1 MRPFSKRGPIGP
13 NAQRPSTHRKPN
25 SPQRRRM
32 FLEQLEQRSL
42 LAVLVWDGSAGTQWS
57 NAANWT
63 GDVAP
68 AAGDDLVFPTSAISF
83 ASTNDLPAGTRFNTI
98 LLQGNGYN
106 ITGSAIELS
115 GGLTANN
122 ATGSNTFGLDTTL
135 GNAQSFIS
143 ANPGTTLN
151 VTGDINTGNIVGS
164 YFGFTAPAIVFDGAG
179 ELNATGV
186 ISGAGGLSKLGSGTL
201 VLGGNNTFEGFV
213 EARQGF
219 VRVTHNN
226 GLGSATAA
234 HTEVQAGAAVELSGV
249 TTAESFAIREG
260 GVGFGNGTDIS
271 SAGALR
277 AVGGTVSTVTGNVE
291 MIADNNLIGVAAGST
306 LNISGQVMQ
315 RISAT
320 TGRRLLKVGPG
331 TLQFTGSQPNV
342 YVGDT
347 YVLQGVLELG
357 KTGAGSD
364 KAVLGNL
371 IIGDNIGGDN
381 AAMVR
386 LLASNQLAQLNFFDV
401 VNNTITLGSSGV
413 LNLNGHSEVTGN
425 LVLTTGTTYSADI
438 MTGAGTLTLGGNI
451 TVSNFQGSSGV
462 TPAATI
468 SGNLDLGS
476 FFSGGPAGNGAG
488 AVRTISV
495 ADTQLGN
502 IATDL
507 HISATI
513 SDASSPGVGIIYAGG
528 GTLRLSGANT
538 FTGPFVHTAG
548 ILELGSSSGVGFGPL
563 GTGLFS
569 VTGAFVKSVGGART
583 VNNPFSIDGTF
594 ATLGSD
600 DITFNGPITLTGARA
615 LQIMDPAQTVT
626 FGGAVGEGIFGS
638 QGLDKR
644 GHGTLAL
651 TAANTFSG
659 SITIQEDGGTLALRG
674 AGSAV
679 NASGLTV
686 GINSTLRLDNNAGGN
701 VTDRLNDAA
710 GINLLGRI
718 TFVGSSTANSSEFL
732 GGITTNGAVAHT
744 IEMVNTSAGAFSS
757 VLTSSTLTVGTDRTL
772 NFIGTGVPLSE
783 AGPNRLNFV
792 YNPGGLDDGILPMG
806 LVTGPAG
813 ALDFATYGNSAEGFA
828 IIPLPAAAYVTDI
841 TQATATSNVR
851 LTADTA
857 LTTSKSINAL
867 LLAPGVDVTGIGATL
882 TVNSSRTIFAG
893 DGSIQVSHLNNGNG
907 AISVVTGTALI
918 SSSIFSGAINKGGFG
933 KLILSGDNQFAGNLV
948 VNEGVLNLQRSS
960 AVGSPQAGTFVRQNA
975 TLELEQTTFGPVI
988 VGLEP
993 LELRSNIGYTSAPLA
1008 TYDSG
1013 LGAIRNVSG
1022 NNSWAGN
1029 ISRRA
1034 DGGAVVD
1041 LTGILGGF
1049 PVINSPAVFF
1059 NVEQDTLTLT
1069 GSIADGN
1076 SNPEVIK
1083 QGNGTLELAGVVGA
1097 SINNNVRIFDG
1108 TLFLNKEPGVSS
1120 LTGGSIFVGDD
1131 AGGTNDDVLRLA
1143 GSDQIDDGRVIQ
1155 VNSSGLF
1162 DLNGNSDV
1170 TAGINLV
1177 VGPTSAGNIAVG
1189 AGGLLTPNGNIQVFT
1204 QGTGNATGS
1213 LISGGSLALQVYGVI
1228 AGVGQRTFQV
1238 NDGAVGNDLTIT
1250 SAVVDGTG
1258 LQQVGIIKTGFGT
1271 LELGGTTPNTMSGP
1285 SEVREGTLALNKTA
1299 GVNALSG
1306 QILVGDATV
1315 TSGFRRSDVLLF
1327 RQANQLPDFAPAI
1340 AINHP
1345 TLGNTTY
1352 PGVYVA
1358 STGLIDLNGFD
1369 ETIGN
1374 ADGQTA
1380 LTVTVGEVSTN
1391 GGLLTVIGN
1400 ITSNPAQGSQLWT
1413 PISAPT
1419 ISGRLNLG
1427 SIARVIDVGGDRGEL
1442 PFELN
1447 LSANISGSAG
1457 FLLQNSGTLLLAGD
1471 NSGLAGDVVRT
1482 NGNFA
1487 IGSDTAFGTGRVL
1500 VNAGAMTTY
1509 GGKRTIA
1516 NEIVFGANTFSFIS
1530 GNNTAGVGAIG
1541 GGGND
1546 LEFSGRAN
1554 VTAGNWFPVVA
1565 NAGQLTFSGG
1575 LGEMFGAVFFRKQGF
1590 GTMVLSSAVTLS
1602 GNLEI
1607 GQDAG
1612 NVGGIFTR
1620 LNGGTVVL
1628 RDLGTL
1634 LNSTVLVGFGGTL
1647 QVDNSGLVLANRLG
1661 DLALIEM
1668 AGGNLALV
1676 GKSGVATGEALGQ
1689 LRLRNNFSSSQVQS
1703 LVPATAGSAATW
1715 RFPNYAIES
1724 IANGSNVQFVGRG
1737 TDISATGS
1745 NRIAFNAT
1753 PVMTDAIIPTAV
1765 LASATGFDFATVTN
1779 STPATTPYDNFLT
1792 ALTSGPNF
1800 ATAIPGASNAA
1811 LNVKLTAN
1819 DSVPAGIVINA
1830 LLLANGGITVSGAGA
1845 LTLDAG
1851 LLASRGVGNVVSV
1864 AGLVMAN
1871 DSRVYSASG
1880 DLEVSSAIS
1889 GAAGSLATG
1898 GTGLVELSGTN
1909 TYAGAV
1915 RVTSGV
1921 LQASSDQAF
1930 GTTAGNVVTSYGAT
1944 VELNGVNIPAEQIN
1958 LGGFGEFNLA
1968 AVGLRTTVGTAN
1980 TWNGN
1985 VVLDH
1990 NRTAIDVATGSSLV
2004 LSGVV
2009 SSQGLNKKG
2018 LGTLQFAGNAA
2029 NTFAGGGLVIWQG
2042 TVEMNKTGVNALA
2055 TNTTVGD
2062 NSGGPNA
2069 DQLVL
2074 LQSNQIPDGNNV
2086 TVTSTGI
2093 FDYNINADTINVF
2106 SIQAGLVASGTITG
2120 TGVGTLTIA
2129 GNSSIDGITTSGAGG
2144 SFGPATLAGTLA
2156 LQIAGGAAATR
2167 ILTVNDT
2174 VSVVDANITATI
2186 TDGDGNANL
2195 QSFTKAGAGRLA
2207 LLSANNFSGQTVVN
2221 GGELVVGN
2229 ALALGL
2235 PGTLAS
2241 GAGTVVNTANN
2252 NAAANASLLLAGGLT
2267 IAGEG
2272 LRLDSINNN
2281 GNNGTGFFGGG
2292 ALRSESGANAWTG
2305 DVTIFTDNSANFAN
2319 VTTFVKLGSLN
2330 LSGAIGQQNAT
2341 TVGLG
2346 FFKLGPGVL
2355 QLSGTTPNTYA
2366 GTTSVFEG
2374 TLELNKTAGVD
2385 ALAGPLTIGNDA
2397 GSQNS
2402 DVVRLLA
2409 ADQINNAAQVQVTP
2423 SGQLDLGANNE
2434 SLGNA
2439 AQTGLNFFLGIT
2451 TAPQVTTTT
2460 GVLTLLAGVGIQT
2473 QLSGGIAAATTSSP
2487 GARISGNLNLGNVA
2501 HNINAADSG
2510 LNIRELQIDALINGG
2525 GATGT
2530 LSTSGSGLTYITGN
2544 NVGLT
2549 GTTTLNGGG
2558 GFVLG
2563 NNNALGSGTINVTAN
2578 SNLFTAGY
2586 GTAAGSSTFTL
2597 TNPITQNA
2605 DLVIR
2610 GDQNLALNGLVS
2622 GLGAANR
2629 TLTVNT
2635 NNNAAF
2641 TLGTAGLSLS
2651 NDATA
2656 RVFIVNN
2663 NTFNHTAATISGPI
2677 VNGAGAA
2684 NHSFQKGGNGWLTLS
2699 NNANSF
2705 AGTTTVAAGVMQVT
2719 ANGALGASGSITT
2732 NQTIVNNGASLVLAA
2747 GLTLPEWLVLNN
2759 NGFGNFGSLRMLDAV
2774 PGTAE
2779 TTTVSGNVNFNATA
2793 FVGVDGGGANPD
2805 RIIFNG
2811 VQNSGGGLTTKVG
2824 PGEIEF
2830 AGAADNVT
2838 FTGGPSNFDDGLD
2851 IRQGT
2856 VIFNK
2861 TGAARVL
2868 LGGAINVGD
2877 GGGGNDV
2884 DRLILAGAGTNQ
2896 IDDAL
2901 TVTVGSSGRLTMSG
2915 AATTETIANLTLTTG
2930 RQASA
2935 DVDTGTGILTIN
2947 TNTTVN
2953 TFNATDG
2960 TAPAA
2965 VLAGNVVLAAGNVI
2979 VNDTFVPSAADDLL
2993 ITANYSFNYP
3003 APSGGFYAGLRE
3015 GRLAGAFDTA
3025 SPNTGT
3031 NVQLGVRMGQ
3041 TSSIPPW
3048 GGNETWVYTGEVFD
3062 ADGIFSFAENIDDSV
3077 QIIID
3082 GLVRQTNGTWNV
3094 PTSTANTANNGAPG
3108 ANVTN
3113 NFGPGVGGWHTI
3125 EIRMGN
3131 GGGGA
3136 GAVAGTGWTANF
3148 GFGFS
3153 VTGSTG
3159 VNGSVDGYVAPVD
3172 NGTQNLFRT
3181 PAAGVVPVPA
3191 TTITKTGAG
3200 TANIRSSSFPVAGLA
3215 VNSGVLSLSGPTSLT
3230 GIGSTTVTNGAV
3242 LQLDNSGT
3250 AVANRLADAAP
3261 VTLTGGSLVYIGNAA
3276 APSTETIGDLT
3287 LNPLNNIT
3295 NTISSTTLG
3304 NTNTISVASLT
3315 RAAGATVDFVGVGSD
3330 LGTASNQLLITGGT
3344 TPFTNGVIPYATVTG
3359 PAGLDLVTDADG
3371 APAAA
3376 PFSIGRVTTYANNIN
3391 TPNGIVK
3398 LDGTEP
3404 AANRVLTAGNTVAAL
3419 LLDGGVTVSGAFS
3432 LNVGTAT
3439 AGLIVNRGG
3448 NNIVAAATTTA
3459 FAGLEELLLVRGT
3472 SALDFQGPISGTG
3485 SMRKQ
3490 GAGNLILS
3498 ANNAALTGAIQV
3510 HEGTLTARNS
3520 GAFGTAAGGVNVLS
3534 STYANMLT
3542 LATLVLDGNLTI
3554 GNEQL
3559 DLAGSTALAAGLTV
3573 DTLRVINGN
3582 SVWGTGATAIN
3593 LNVNGSGNSNFVNV
3607 IGANQ
3612 LTLNGNVGGTG
3623 NLVKTG
3629 SGSLMYTGTV
3639 QNGNVQ
3645 VVSVNEG
3652 TLRLAKTAG
3661 TGPIAIRG
3669 GLTINDVGNFDPLGA
3684 ATVIYDASAVAD
3696 QIGDVAITV
3705 NGNGTFDLNGKT
3717 DATTGTLTI
3726 QGGVYQDTAGGGTF
3740 TANGLTM
3747 TGGALNT
3754 GTGTFTLNGNLAYN
3768 AGFGASGTATI
3779 NGNLNLNAGNRTITI
3794 ADNYAV
3800 NELVVNAAI
3809 SNGRLVKAGTGGLLL
3824 NNPANSFLAGVNEVQ
3839 RITIAGATAG
3849 TSQFTIN
3856 FNGNVTSPIT
3866 VNASDAVTAAAI
3878 DAALEALP
3886 NVGVGGVNVTSTVAL
3901 TFDIEFTGHLSG
3913 QDVANQIVATSVTA
3927 PGTFTPSTPTA
3938 GVAGIN
3944 HTAGIL
3950 SIGND
3955 TALGTARVQLGNA
3968 QLLPFGGD
3976 RTIANSL
3983 SLLNNVTIAFGG
3995 RRDFSGTD
4003 DLNVTGGVTLNSSTT
4018 TAQVVNLDVIEPLA
4032 LVTFSGVISGGG
4044 NFIVPTKRGIG
4055 TMVWSGN
4062 NTFDTRDWVNASSL
4076 TSNDGIRLEGGVL
4089 RLAHSNALGNPAT
4102 PASIS
4107 VRGDAGA
4114 VLEIDGT
4121 TANGPVNIAQIVL
4134 DLAGNENGTSRGFLN
4149 RTSTAAVHT
4158 GIVRNLGGANTITS
4172 PAAAASQIRL
4182 RHSGGANGNVTTIFV
4197 GVDAGSLNLDGAI
4210 TGLQN
4215 DGVPTAAA
4223 NKNVYKTGAGT
4234 LRYSGT
4240 TNNTINGTTT
4250 VFAGTLE
4257 LNKAGTA
4264 IAMSGPLQV
4273 GDNVG
4278 ADNSDQ
4284 VVYTGTSTDMIGDVA
4299 VTVQSTG
4306 VLNLGASSDVY
4317 AGAGTL
4323 NWVIGQNASA
4333 DVITTTGNVLST
4345 AYNVTVLPGVS
4356 TALPATASGILNL
4369 GSGTKTFTVNDGP
4382 GEVELQINSQVIEN
4396 VAASGVTKA
4405 GAGRMFLN
4413 PTTASTYTGPV
4424 LVSGGVLRIA
4434 SDSALGTDVGGTTVN
4449 AGTSLELSGTFTEVA
4464 EALALNG
4471 NGIINGAVANVWNNA
4486 NQNAFGTGALRS
4498 LSGANVWQGNVNIN
4512 SNPVN
4517 IAVDAG
4523 SLTFSGASVLAWGG
4537 NGLVKTGLGTLELSG
4552 TAANTGTGNTSV
4564 QQGTLLLNKALA
4576 AVAIPGGTLL
4586 IGDSVGGDNSD
4597 LLQYATTAGTNQI
4610 ADIPVRIAPTGMLN
4624 LNGVSDTINNVLNL
4638 DVGPVFSA
4646 NIATGAGVLT
4656 SNNSFVV
4663 VNQAG
4668 GTLATAPATFT
4679 GIYDLNG
4686 ATRNVDVREGN
4697 APVEFDIQGVV
4708 QVTGTFGLN
4717 KIGQGRLRLSGN
4729 NTFTGSANVTSGVLE
4744 VGSNNAL
4751 GAATGG
4757 VSVANLAALEFMSA
4771 TPLTIAET
4779 NIYIS
4784 GDGWNS
4790 SGTGS
4795 LNSISA
4801 ADVTLAGTIG
4811 ASSGASANTVAIG
4824 NHSAG
4829 TNLTLQGNVFL
4840 AGDLVV
4846 NGEGNT
4852 TINGGVI
4859 PTLQGR
4865 LIMATGLGVN
4875 NITGGAGQGINNI
4888 AALNGA
4894 VVLTT
4899 GAAAGPLNFPQD
4911 SDVAFSNFYGGQP
4924 GGNAFTTVFVGNIV
4938 VPTAGTYY
4946 LALTNNDDTAA
4957 LWLDAGGGGGI
4968 ANNDNFESGEM
4979 LQTVGCCN
4987 GTGFVT
4993 VTLAAGTYKIAYA
5006 VEDTGGGSGLTAR
5019 IQAGGVAPGTGTAIP
5034 ILSPLTTMIAGG
5046 NVIKND
5052 AGTLTLNGQNT
5063 YANTIINQGVVVA
5076 NNATSALGTGTTTI
5090 NATGTLGGTG
5100 TVTGPVVANSGGIIN
5115 PGPVGIAPANT
5126 GVLTINNDVTFD
5138 AGSLLQIDINGTT
5151 VGTDYDQL
5159 VVGGTGNVTI
5169 VGNAVPTQVNTAMV
5183 GGTTG
5188 NGFQP
5193 VNGVDAFK
5201 VLSKTSPGPIAVGAN
5216 SFLSQVLPLAPQTS
5230 PTTVMLGKS
5239 YNTSYNTVVGLN
5251 DGNDFVLQAVATSR
5265 VWDGRIDAGAV
5276 NVSNNWT
5283 LGSNWVGDSAPFVG
5297 DDLVFDDVGVSN
5309 GKTAPVNDFA
5319 AATSFASITFANTS
5333 GTYTVTGN
5341 SVTLSYAAGGV
5352 TSNNA
5357 ADVAVSNALNLALI
5371 TATNPQTITV
5381 KDGSTLTLGGNISLV
5396 AAAPLNVTNGAGA
5409 DANGSVIF
5417 NGALDGAAALNVN
5430 MIGDATFN
5438 AAVGGVTPLSSIT
5451 VVTVDD
5457 LVFGSTIATAGNVTQ
5472 TAGTGTTTLSG
5483 GSIGGVLNVTNEA
5496 LILGGTTM
5504 TVTGAA
5510 TLNATAGSISDANA
5524 AANNITAPTLQL
5536 FSTAGVATTVDPLE
5550 TTVGNLEASGGT
5562 GGVFLS
5568 NNGGLII
5575 GGISVV
5581 NGISATGAVELRSV
5595 DAAVA
5600 GQNITLP
5607 LGATI
5612 ASTGSSITLNAGDDA
5627 QLYGSLSAA
5636 TTITVN
5642 VDSLNADGVG
5652 GVATVAGTLTAPG
5665 GAFLNGDTNNDTFTV
5680 SPQAGAAISINGNA
5694 PVVDPGDV
5702 LDLDLSATTNPVLTL
5717 GGPGSGSWT
5726 FDLPLQTVD
5735 YVSIEDVSVVGVAF
5749 YDLVLNANTSSFGNT
5764 NVDDQILLRKSGA
5777 NFIIERTGS
5786 ATAPDDDDVGQIFD
5800 GAMAN
5805 ILSFRYI
5812 GSADNDI
5819 VTVSDAGG
5827 MLDFVASV
5835 PGVTNNPN
5843 LAGAAEFLFNG
5854 NGGNDSLI
5862 FSMMGANAAQTYA
5875 IGSGTGAAGLE
5886 GEIASS
5892 SGGVSLLTYFQN
5904 VELTQRTGNGATP
5917 GALAIVGDLGANVM
5931 AITANGAF
5939 TQMSATGYTP
5949 FEFSGNNFNG
5959 VSVSGG
5965 LGTDAIELVSYGT
5978 GQLAP
5983 LATTLSGD
5991 DGVDTLRVQS
6001 TSGNTGV
6008 VTLNGGAGSDFFQL
6022 YSATNTVDGIVGQV
6036 VVDGTDGNVGGNT
6049 DTLTIINSGD
6059 LIGDSVLISPVNA
6072 GASQDYAVEGITTT
6086 VNNDVI
6092 FRNID
6097 VLNFTGSQGN
6107 DIIDGR
6113 FENTVPTHD
6122 LSVVTLNGWLGA
6134 DRFLLFTSDQA
6145 GGSGSGV
6152 TPSGIASGLA
6162 VINLNGDAPGNP
6174 NGLDGNDVF
6183 GETAPG
6189 LMGTGNGNVGLAVPD
6204 TVRGIRPSV
6213 STAININGGEPTGPA
6228 LPTGDTVGDV
6238 LNLDISG
6245 LPGSSALVLSTIS
6258 GIVATTGFQPF
6269 SYAQIE
6275 DLNLIMNNRLVNLQM
6290 GDVFVRGTSG
6300 ADLIQFMRSPT
6311 IADPNHTRARINSLV
6326 VDFTLTGKTLTFA
6339 GASDDYI
6346 TQANVLR
6353 PAEVYGEDGND
6364 YISGATGNDF
6374 LVGGLGNDA
6383 INGGGGDNVLWG
6395 DNTPTLPGDPAPQ
6408 DQAVGGNDIL
6418 SGLGGNDVFYGG
6430 GGDDQVSAGG
6440 GNDYLS
6446 GGQGSDYLDGSDGDD
6461 RIYGGAGNDVL
6472 AGSAGNDLLSGGA
6485 GNDNLLGGSGHDV
6498 LIAGTG
6504 ADNVD
6509 GGAGNDL
6516 LISGSVLNE
6525 SSSLTS
6531 LASTSTYSAATYTN
6545 PTDNDAA
6552 LLTLLAQW
6560 SASSDRSS
6568 LSGINHDGANDN
6580 IIGSTGDDDFC
6591 WENADVVDEPPGL
6604 NPSDFNAFGM
6614 GTDERF
6620 GPT

>member
-13 NAQRPSTHRKPN
+13 NAQRPSTQRNLK
-25 SPQRRRM
+25 SLQRRRM

-42 LAVLVWDGSAGTQWS
+42 LAVLMWDGEAGAQWS

-83 ASTNDLPAGTRFNTI
+83 TSTNDLPAGTRFNTI
-98 LLQGNGYN
+98 LLQGNSYS
-106 ITGSAIELS
+106 ITGNAIELS

-151 VTGDINTGNIVGS
+151 VTGGINTGNIVGA
-164 YFGFTAPAIVFDGAG
+164 YIGFTAPAIVFDGAG
-179 ELNATGV
+179 DLNVTGV
-186 ISGAGGLSKLGSGTL
+186 ISGAGGLSKLGSGT
-201 VLGGNNTFEGFV
+201 VILGGNNTFEGWA

-219 VRVTHNN
+219 IRVTHNN
-226 GLGSATAA
+226 GLGSATAG
-234 HTEVQAGAAVELSGV
+234 HTEVQQGAAVELSGV
-249 TTAESFAIREG
+249 TTAENFAIREG

-277 AVGGTVSTVTGNVE
+277 AVGGTVSTATGNVE
-291 MIADNNLIGVAAGST
+291 LIGGNNLIGASTGST
-306 LNISGQVMQ
+306 LNIAGQVMQ
-315 RISAT
+315 RISAA
-320 TGRRLLKVGPG
+320 TGNRLLKVGSG
-331 TLQFTGSQPNV
+331 TVQFTGSQPNV

-364 KAVLGNL
+364 KAVPGNL

-413 LNLNGHSEVTGN
+413 LNLNGNSDVTGN

-451 TVSNFQGSSGV
+451 SVNNFQGSSGV

-476 FFSGGPAGNGAG
+476 FFSGGASGNGLG

-513 SDASSPGVGIIYAGG
+513 SDASSPGVGIIYVGG

-538 FTGPFVHTAG
+538 FTGPFVHTTG

-583 VNNPFSIDGTF
+583 VSNPFSIDGTF

-600 DITFNGPITLTGARA
+600 DITFSGPITLTGPRA

-626 FGGAVGEGIFGS
+626 FAGPVGEGIFGS

-659 SITIQEDGGTLALRG
+659 GITVQEDGGTLVLRG

-718 TFVGSSTANSSEFL
+718 TFVGSSTSNSSEFL

-757 VLTSSTLTVGTDRTL
+757 VLTSSTLSVGTDRTL

-792 YNPGGLDDGILPMG
+792 YNPGSLDDGILPMG
-806 LVTGPAG
+806 LVTGPGG
-813 ALDFATYGNSAEGFA
+813 ALDFATYGNSAEGVA
-828 IIPLPAAAYVTDI
+828 IIPLPASAYVTDI

-851 LTADTA
+851 LTADVA

-867 LLAPGVDVTGIGATL
+867 LLAPGVDLTGVGATL

-893 DGSIQVSHLNNGNG
+893 DGSIQVSNLNNGNG

-918 SSSIFSGAINKGGFG
+918 SSSIFSGAVNKGGVG

-975 TLELEQTTFGPVI
+975 TLELEQTTFGPVV

-993 LELRSNIGYTSAPLA
+993 LELRSNIGYTSAPIA

-1034 DGGAVVD
+1034 DGGAVVN

-1059 NVEQDTLTLT
+1059 NVVQDTLTLT

-1120 LTGGSIFVGDD
+1120 LTAGSIFIGDD
-1131 AGGTNDDVLRLA
+1131 AGGANDDVLRLA
-1143 GSDQIDDGRVIQ
+1143 GSDQIDDGRPIQ

-1170 TAGINLV
+1170 TANINLV
-1177 VGPTSAGNIAVG
+1177 VGPTSAGNISVG
-1189 AGGLLTPNGNIQVFT
+1189 VGGLLTPNGNLQVFT
-1204 QGTGNATGS
+1204 QGTGNPTGS

-1228 AGVGQRTFQV
+1228 AGPGQRTYQV

-1258 LQQVGIIKTGFGT
+1258 LQPVGIIKTGFGT

-1285 SEVREGTLALNKTA
+1285 SEVREGTLALNKTG

-1315 TSGFRRSDVLLF
+1315 TSGFRRSDVLLL
-1327 RQANQLPDFAPAI
+1327 RQPNQLPDFAPAI

-1352 PGVYVA
+1352 TGVYVA

-1380 LTVTVGEVSTN
+1380 LTINVGEIRTN

-1400 ITSNPAQGSQLWT
+1400 ISTNPAQGSQLWT

-1427 SIARVIDVGGDRGEL
+1427 SVARVIDVGGDRGEL
-1442 PFELN
+1442 PFELD
-1447 LSANISGSAG
+1447 LSANLTGSQG
-1457 FLLQNSGTLLLAGD
+1457 FLLQNSGTLLLSGD

-1487 IGSDTAFGTGRVL
+1487 IESDTAFGTGRVL
-1500 VNAGAMTTY
+1500 VNAGAMTTH

-1565 NAGQLTFSGG
+1565 SAGQLTFSGG
-1575 LGEMFGAVFFRKQGF
+1575 LGEMFGAVFMRKQGF
-1590 GTMVLSSAVTLS
+1590 GTLIFSNAVTLS
-1602 GNLEI
+1602 GNIEI
-1607 GQDAG
+1607 GQDPG
-1612 NVGGIFTR
+1612 NTSGVFNR
-1620 LNGGTVVL
+1620 VNGGTVVL

-1634 LNSTVLVGFGGTL
+1634 LNSTVLVGAGGTFQL
-1647 QVDNSGLVLANRLG
+1647 DNSGVALSHRLG
-1661 DLALIEM
+1661 DASLIEM
-1668 AGGNLALV
+1668 SGGNLALV
-1676 GKSGVATGEALGQ
+1676 GKSGSAVGEVLGQ
-1689 LRLRNNFSSSQVQS
+1689 LRLRNNISTSQVQS
-1703 LVPATAGSAATW
+1703 LVPATAGSAGTW
-1715 RFPNYAIES
+1715 RFQNYAIETA
-1724 IANGSNVQFVGRG
+1724 ANGSNVQFVGRG
-1737 TDISATGS
+1737 TDITATGTNRLAFTS
-1745 NRIAFNAT
+1745 NPSMF
-1753 PVMTDAIIPTAV
+1753 DGIIPTAV
-1765 LASATGFDFATVTN
+1765 LSGAASFDFATVIN
-1779 STPATTPYDNFLT
+1779 NTPSTTPYDNFLT

-1811 LNVKLTAN
+1811 LNVKLSAN

-1830 LLLANGGITVSGAGA
+1830 LLLANGGITVSGPGA

-1864 AGLVMAN
+1864 AGLVLAG
-1871 DSRVYSASG
+1871 DSLIYSASG
-1880 DLEVSSAIS
+1880 DVEVSSAIS
-1889 GAAGSLATG
+1889 GAASSLSKG
-1898 GTGLVELSGTN
+1898 GTGLVELSGAN

-1915 RVTSGV
+1915 RVSGGV
-1921 LQASSDQAF
+1921 LQASSNLAF
-1930 GTTAGNVVTSYGAT
+1930 GTTAGNVTMSYGGV
-1944 VELNGVNIPAEQIN
+1944 VELNNVSIPAEQIS
-1958 LGGFGEFNLA
+1958 LAGFGEFNLA
-1968 AVGLRTTVGTAN
+1968 AVGLRTAAGTAN

-1990 NRTAIDVATGSSLV
+1990 NRSAIEVNSGSSLV

-2009 SSQGLNKKG
+2009 SSQGLNKVG
-2018 LGTLQFAGNAA
+2018 TGTLQFAGTAA

-2042 TVEMNKTGVNALA
+2042 TVEMNKTGANALN

-2069 DQLVL
+2069 DRLVL
-2074 LQSNQIPDGNNV
+2074 LQANQIPDANNV
-2086 TVTSTGI
+2086 FVTSTGM
-2093 FDYNINADTINVF
+2093 FDYGVNTDTINAF

-2120 TGVGTLTIA
+2120 TGAGTLTINA
-2129 GNSSIDGITTSGAGG
+2129 NSSIDAIGTSGAGG

-2156 LQIAGGAAATR
+2156 LQIAGGGVATR

-2195 QSFTKAGAGRLA
+2195 QSITKAGAGRLA
-2207 LLSANNFSGQTVVN
+2207 LLGANSFSGQTVVN
-2221 GGELVVGN
+2221 GGELVVGHD
-2229 ALALGL
+2229 LALGL
-2235 PGTLAS
+2235 PGTLVS
-2241 GAGTVVNTANN
+2241 GSGTIVNTANN
-2252 NAAANASLLLAGGLT
+2252 NAAANATLILAGGLT

-2281 GNNGTGFFGGG
+2281 GNNGTGFFGEG
-2292 ALRSESGANAWTG
+2292 ALRSESGANTWTG
-2305 DVTIFTDNSANFAN
+2305 DVTINTDNSANFAN
-2319 VTTFVKLGSLN
+2319 VTTFVKSGSLN
-2330 LSGAIGQQNAT
+2330 ISGAIGQQNAT
-2341 TVGLG
+2341 TTGLG
-2346 FFKLGPGVL
+2346 LFKTGPGVL

-2385 ALAGPLTIGNDA
+2385 AIAGPLTIGNDA

-2439 AQTGLNFFLGIT
+2439 AQTGLNLFLGIT
-2451 TAPQVTTTT
+2451 TSPQVTTTT
-2460 GVLTLLAGVGIQT
+2460 GVLTLLTGVGIQT

-2487 GARISGNLNLGNVA
+2487 GARIIGNLNLGNVA
-2501 HNINAADSG
+2501 HNINAGDAG

-2530 LSTSGSGLTYITGN
+2530 LSTSGSGLAYITGN

-2558 GFVLG
+2558 GFVIG
-2563 NNNALGSGTINVTAN
+2563 NNNAFGSGTINVTAN
-2578 SNLFTAGY
+2578 SNLFTSGY
-2586 GTAAGSSTFTL
+2586 GAAAGSSTFTL

-2610 GDQNLALNGLVS
+2610 GDQNLTLNGLLS
-2622 GLGAANR
+2622 GQGAGNR
-2629 TLTVNT
+2629 TLTLNT
-2635 NNNAAF
+2635 NSNAAF
-2641 TLGTAGLSLS
+2641 NLGTAGVSLS
-2651 NDATA
+2651 NDGTA
-2656 RVFIVNN
+2656 RVFAVNN

-2684 NHSFQKGGNGWLTLS
+2684 NHAFQKGGNGWLTLN
-2699 NNANSF
+2699 NNANSY
-2705 AGTTTVAAGVMQVT
+2705 AGTTTVAGGLLQVT
-2719 ANGALGASGSITT
+2719 ANGALGANGSITT

-2779 TTTVSGNVNFNATA
+2779 TATVSGNVNFNTTA

-2838 FTGGPSNFDDGLD
+2838 FTGGPSAFDDGLD

-2861 TGAARVL
+2861 TGTARAL

-2877 GGGGNDV
+2877 GGGGNDA

-2947 TNTTVN
+2947 TSTTVN
-2953 TFNATDG
+2953 TFNVTDA
-2960 TAPAA
+2960 TAPAT
-2965 VLAGNVVLAAGNVI
+2965 VLAGNVVLVAGSVV
-2979 VNDTFVPSAADDLL
+2979 VNDTFVPATADDLL
-2993 ITANYSFNYP
+2993 ITANYSYSYP

-3015 GRLAGAFDTA
+3015 GRLAGAFNTA

-3041 TSSIPPW
+3041 TSNLAIW
-3048 GGNETWVYTGEVFD
+3048 GSNETWVYSGEVFD

-3082 GLVRQTNGTWNV
+3082 GLVRQSNGTWNV
-3094 PTSTANTANNGAPG
+3094 PTSTANTANNAAPG

-3131 GGGGA
+3131 GAGGA
-3136 GAVAGTGWTANF
+3136 GAVAAGTAWTANF

-3153 VTGSTG
+3153 ATGSTG
-3159 VNGSVDGYVAPVD
+3159 VNGSDDGYIAPVD

-3181 PAAGVVPVPA
+3181 PVAGAFPVAATV
-3191 TTITKTGAG
+3191 ITKTGAG
-3200 TANIRSSSFPVAGLA
+3200 TANIRSSSFPVAALA

-3250 AVANRLADAAP
+3250 VVANRLADAAP

-3276 APSTETIGDLT
+3276 APSTETIGDVT
-3287 LNPLNNIT
+3287 FNPLNNLT

-3304 NTNTISVASLT
+3304 NTNALTLNSLT
-3315 RAAGATVDFVGVGSD
+3315 RAAGATVDFVGVGTD

-3344 TPFTNGVIPYATVTG
+3344 TPYTNSVIPYATVTG

-3371 APAAA
+3371 NAGTAPY
-3376 PFSIGRVTTYANNIN
+3376 SIGRVTTYANNIN
-3391 TPNGIVK
+3391 TLNGIVK

-3419 LLDGGVTVSGAFS
+3419 LLDGGVTISGAFT

-3448 NNIVAAATTTA
+3448 NNVVAAATTTA
-3459 FAGLEELLLVRGT
+3459 YAGLEELMLVRGT
-3472 SALDFQGPISGTG
+3472 SALDFQGPITGTG
-3485 SMRKQ
+3485 TMRKQ

-3520 GAFGTAAGGVNVLS
+3520 GAFGASGTATNGVTVFSNA
-3534 STYANMLT
+3534 YANILT
-3542 LATLVLDGNLTI
+3542 LTTLVLDGNLTI

-3573 DTLRVINGN
+3573 DTVRVING
-3582 SVWGTGATAIN
+3582 STVWGTGATPIN
-3593 LNVNGSGNSNFVNV
+3593 LNNNGGNNANYLNV
-3607 IGANQ
+3607 VGANQ
-3612 LTLNGNVGGTG
+3612 LTFNGTVGGTG

-3629 SGSLMYTGTV
+3629 SGTLMYTGTA
-3639 QNGNVQ
+3639 QNGNAQ

-3669 GLTINDVGNFDPLGA
+3669 ALTINDVGNFDPLGA
-3684 ATVIYDASAVAD
+3684 ATVIYDASAIAD

-3717 DATTGTLTI
+3717 DSTTGTLSI

-3740 TANGLTM
+3740 SANALTM
-3747 TGGALNT
+3747 TGGTLNT
-3754 GTGTFTLNGNLAYN
+3754 GTGTFNLNGTLTYN
-3768 AGFGASGTATI
+3768 AGFGANGTATI
-3779 NGNLNLNAGNRTITI
+3779 NGNLNLNGGNRIFTV

-3800 NELVVNAAI
+3800 NELIVNATI
-3809 SNGRLVKAGTGGLLL
+3809 SNGRLQKDGNGGLLL
-3824 NNPANSFLAGVNEVQ
+3824 SNPGNTFLTGTTEVNRLVLAGT
-3839 RITIAGATAG
+3839 ITAFNITFNGLTQAVASPFGTAEIQAAMDALIGTGNSIVSNPLAGQFDITFAGAYAAFNVANLGVSGVTGGG
-3849 TSQFTIN
+3849 TVTPSVPTGGIASVVL
-3856 FNGNVTSPIT
+3856 NGGILTVTS
-3866 VNASDAVTAAAI
+3866 
-3878 DAALEALP
+3878 
-3886 NVGVGGVNVTSTVAL
+3886 
-3901 TFDIEFTGHLSG
+3901 
-3913 QDVANQIVATSVTA
+3913 
-3927 PGTFTPSTPTA
+3927 
-3938 GVAGIN
+3938 
-3944 HTAGIL
+3944 
-3950 SIGND
+3950 D
-3955 TALGTARVQLGNA
+3955 TALGAANVNVTASARLLA
-3968 QLLPFGGD
+3968 QGGD
-3976 RTIANSL
+3976 RVL
-3983 SLLNNVTIAFGG
+3983 SNIVQVNPNLTFTLGG
-3995 RRDFSGTD
+3995 RRDFGGTH
-4003 DLNVTGGVTLNSSTT
+4003 DLRLAGPLTINASNLGNSYSVEDPQTL
-4018 TAQVVNLDVIEPLA
+4018 AEI
-4032 LVTFSGVISGGG
+4032 SGVISGGSL
-4044 NFIVPTKRGIG
+4044 NSINTQIVLNKTGIG
-4055 TMVWSGN
+4055 KLILSGANTYNGRTDVNVGTLNIRNSSALGASGN
-4062 NTFDTRDWVNASSL
+4062 
-4076 TSNDGIRLEGGVL
+4076 VL
-4089 RLAHSNALGNPAT
+4089 
-4102 PASIS
+4102 
-4107 VRGDAGA
+4107 VRGDLADVALELQDVGGGPINVSRPLFLFLNNGA
-4114 VLEIDGT
+4114 TRIG
-4121 TANGPVNIAQIVL
+4121 A
-4134 DLAGNENGTSRGFLN
+4134 LN
-4149 RTSTAAVHT
+4149 RTGSASTFSGMLRNVAGTNVWSNTVDIRAANAATGASGIVYIGIDSGSLEFVGQVVGTGNAAAVDNNRS
-4158 GIVRNLGGANTITS
+4158 I
-4172 PAAAASQIRL
+4172 
-4182 RHSGGANGNVTTIFV
+4182 
-4197 GVDAGSLNLDGAI
+4197 
-4210 TGLQN
+4210 
-4215 DGVPTAAA
+4215 
-4223 NKNVYKTGAGT
+4223 YKTGAGA
-4234 LRYSGT
+4234 LRYSGAT
-4240 TNNTINGTTT
+4240 SNTITGTTT
-4250 VFAGTLE
+4250 VFNGTLE
-4257 LNKAGTA
+4257 LNKSGTA
-4264 IAMSGPLQV
+4264 LAISGALQI

-4284 VVYTGTSTDMIGDVA
+4284 VVYTGTSTDMIGDVT

-4306 VLNLGASSDVY
+4306 VLNLGAISDVY
-4317 AGAGTL
+4317 GTGTL

-4333 DVITTTGNVLST
+4333 DVITTTGKVLST
-4345 AYNVTVLPGVS
+4345 AYNVTVLPGVTS
-4356 TALPATASGILNL
+4356 ALPATASGILNL
-4369 GSGTKTFTVNDGP
+4369 GTVAKTFTVNDGP
-4382 GEVELQINSQVIEN
+4382 AEVEFQITSQIVQN
-4396 VAASGVTKA
+4396 ALSGVTKA
-4405 GAGRMFLN
+4405 GAGRMLLN
-4413 PTTASTYTGPV
+4413 PTVASNYTGPV
-4424 LVSGGVLRIA
+4424 VVSGGALRVTG
-4434 SDSALGTDVGGTTVN
+4434 DSTLGDDATGTTVN
-4449 AGTSLELSGTFTEVA
+4449 AGTALELFGSYTEIG
-4464 EALALNG
+4464 EPLTLNG
-4471 NGIINGAVANVWNNA
+4471 NGITNGAVTHVWNNA
-4486 NQNAFGTGALRS
+4486 NQNSLGTGALRS

-4523 SLTFSGASVLAWGG
+4523 SLTFSGTGVLAWGV
-4537 NGLVKTGLGTLELSG
+4537 NGLVKTGLGTLELGG
-4552 TAANTGTGNTSV
+4552 TVANTGTGNTSV
-4564 QQGTLLLNKALA
+4564 QQGTLLLNKAGA
-4576 AVAIPGGTLL
+4576 VVAIPGGTLL

-4597 LLQYATTAGTNQI
+4597 LVQYATTAGTNQI
-4610 ADIPVRIAPTGMLN
+4610 GDIPVRIAPTGVLN
-4624 LNGVSDTINNVLNL
+4624 LNGVSDTINNVINL

-4646 NIATGAGVLT
+4646 DVATGAGVLT
-4656 SNNSFVV
+4656 NNNAFVV
-4663 VNQAG
+4663 VNQSGA
-4668 GTLATAPATFT
+4668 TLATAPATFT

-4686 ATRNVDVREGN
+4686 ATRNVDVREGS

-4708 QVTGTFGLN
+4708 QVTGAFGIN
-4717 KIGQGRLRLSGN
+4717 KIGQGRLRLSGS
-4729 NTFTGSANVTSGVLE
+4729 NTYSGTTTISNGVLE
-4744 VGSNNAL
+4744 VGNNNAL
-4751 GAATGG
+4751 GTAAGG
-4757 VSVANLAALEFMSA
+4757 TTVANLAALEFKSA
-4771 TPLTIAET
+4771 TPLVIPET
-4779 NIYIS
+4779 NYTIV
-4784 GDGWNS
+4784 GDGWNN
-4790 SGTGS
+4790 SGTGAI
-4795 LNSISA
+4795 NSISPA
-4801 ADVTLAGTIG
+4801 NVTLAGAIAIPST
-4811 ASSGASANTVAIG
+4811 SYRFTTTIG

-4829 TNLTLQGNVFL
+4829 TQLTLQGNTTL
-4840 AGDLVV
+4840 IGNLVV
-4846 NGEGNT
+4846 NGDGDT
-4852 TINGGVI
+4852 VINGTIVSQ
-4859 PTLQGR
+4859 PTISAPYFGSIQGR
-4865 LIMATGLGVN
+4865 LFMATGLGVN
-4875 NITGGAGQGINNI
+4875 AVTGGAGQGINNLVPGT
-4888 AALNGA
+4888 AP
-4894 VVLTT
+4894 TT
-4899 GAAAGPLNFPQD
+4899 TPAIVEPLYGLMHFPQD
-4911 SDVAFSNFYGGQP
+4911 SDTAFTTFFSGQQP
-4924 GGNAFTTVFVGNIV
+4924 GGSAFTTVFTGSINIPV
-4938 VPTAGTYY
+4938 AGTYY
-4946 LALTNNDDTAA
+4946 FALTNNDDTAA
-4957 LWLDAGGGGGI
+4957 LWLDAGLGGGTAG
-4968 ANNDNFESGEM
+4968 NNNFEAGEM
-4979 LQTVGCCN
+4979 LQTVACCN

-4993 VTLAAGTYKIAYA
+4993 VVLPAGTFNFAYA
-5006 VEDTGGGSGLTAR
+5006 VEDTGGGSGLTGRFQPASM
-5019 IQAGGVAPGTGTAIP
+5019 GVPASGTAMP
-5034 ILSPLTTMIAGG
+5034 IITTANMGD
-5046 NVIKND
+5046 VTKND
-5052 AGTLTLNGQNT
+5052 AGTLTLNGQNN
-5063 YANTIINQGVVVA
+5063 YINTIINMGVVLA
-5076 NNATSALGTGTTTI
+5076 NNATSSLGSGTTTI

-5100 TVTGPVVANSGGIIN
+5100 RVTGPVVANSGGIIN

-5126 GVLTINNDVTFD
+5126 GVLTINNDVTFN

-5151 VGTDYDQL
+5151 VGTNYDQL

-5169 VGNAVPTQVNTAMV
+5169 IGNAVPTQVNTAMV

-5201 VLSKTSPGPIAVGAN
+5201 VLNKTSPGPITVGAN
-5216 SFLSQVLPLAPQTS
+5216 SFLSQILPLAPQTS

-5283 LGSNWVGDSAPFVG
+5283 LGTNWVGDSAPFVG
-5297 DDLVFDDVGVSN
+5297 DDLVFDDVGISN
-5309 GKTAPVNDFA
+5309 GKNAPVNDFA
-5319 AATSFASITFANTS
+5319 AATSFAAITFANTS

-5341 SVTLSYAAGGV
+5341 SVTLSSAAGGV

-5357 ADVAVSNALNLALI
+5357 ADVAVSNVLNLALI
-5371 TATNPQTITV
+5371 AATNPQTITV

-5409 DANGSVIF
+5409 DANGSAIF
-5417 NGALDGAAALNVN
+5417 NGTIDGAAVLNVN
-5430 MIGDATFN
+5430 LIGANSDATFN
-5438 AAVGGVTPLSSIT
+5438 AAIGGVTPLSSIA
-5451 VVTVDD
+5451 VAAVDD
-5457 LVFGSTIATAGNVTQ
+5457 LIFGSTIATSGNVTQ
-5472 TAGTGTTTLSG
+5472 TSGTGTTTLSG
-5483 GSIGGVLNVTNEA
+5483 GSIGGVLNVSNEA
-5496 LILGGTTM
+5496 VILGGTTV

-5510 TLNATAGSISDANA
+5510 ILTATAGSISDANA
-5524 AANNITAPTLQL
+5524 AANNIAAPTLQL
-5536 FSTAGVATTVDPLE
+5536 FSTAGVATAVDPLE
-5550 TTVGNLEASGGT
+5550 TTVGNVEATGGT

-5575 GGISVV
+5575 GGISLV
-5581 NGISATGAVELRSV
+5581 NGISATGAVEVRSV
-5595 DAAVA
+5595 DSAVA
-5600 GQNITLP
+5600 GQDITLP
-5607 LGATI
+5607 LGASI
-5612 ASTGSSITLNAGDDA
+5612 VSSGSSITLNAGDDA
-5627 QLYGSLSAA
+5627 LLNGNLSAA

-5652 GVATVAGTLTAPG
+5652 GVATVAGVLSAPG

-5680 SPQAGAAISINGNA
+5680 SPQAGAAINVNGNS
-5694 PVVDPGDV
+5694 PIVSPGDV
-5702 LDLDLSATTNPVLTL
+5702 LNLDLSATTNPVLTL
-5717 GGPGSGSWT
+5717 AGPGAGSWT
-5726 FDLPLQTVD
+5726 FDLPLQTVA
-5735 YVSIEDVSVVGVAF
+5735 YVSIEDVDVGAAF
-5749 YDLVLNANTSSFGNT
+5749 YDLVLDANTSSFGNT

-5786 ATAPDDDDVGQIFD
+5786 ATAPDDDDVGQIFQD
-5800 GAMAN
+5800 TMAN
-5805 ILSFRYI
+5805 ILSFSYI

-5827 MLDFVASV
+5827 MPDFVASV

-5854 NGGNDSLI
+5854 NGGNDTLVFDI
-5862 FSMMGANAAQTYA
+5862 TGANAAQTYA
-5875 IGSGTGAAGLE
+5875 IGSGTGAAGLA

-5917 GALAIVGDLGANVM
+5917 GGLAIVGDLSVNVL

-5939 TQMSATGYTP
+5939 TQTTATGYTP

-5965 LGTDAIELVSYGT
+5965 LGTDTIDLVSYGT
-5978 GQLAP
+5978 GQIAP
-5983 LATTLSGD
+5983 LATTLNGD
-5991 DGVDTLRVQS
+5991 GGVDTLRVQS

-6072 GASQDYAVEGITTT
+6072 GASQDYAVDGITTT
-6086 VNNDVI
+6086 VDNDVI

-6097 VLNFTGSQGN
+6097 VLNFTGTQGN

-6122 LSVVTLNGWLGA
+6122 LSVVTLNGWSGA

-6145 GGSGSGV
+6145 GGTGTGV
-6152 TPSGIASGLA
+6152 TPSGTASGLA

-6189 LMGTGNGNVGLAVPD
+6189 LMGTGVGNVGLAVPD

-6228 LPTGDTVGDV
+6228 LPTGDSVGDV
-6238 LNLDISG
+6238 LNLDLSG

-6311 IADPNHTRARINSLV
+6311 LADPNHTRARVNSLV

-6339 GASDDYI
+6339 GGSDDYI
-6346 TQANVLR
+6346 TQANVER

-6364 YISGATGNDF
+6364 YISGAMGNDF
-6374 LVGGLGNDA
+6374 LVGGLGNDG
-6383 INGGGGDNVLWG
+6383 INGSGGDNILWG
-6395 DNTPTLPGDPAPQ
+6395 DNTPTLPGDPTPQ
-6408 DQAVGGNDIL
+6408 DQAVGGNDFL

-6446 GGQGSDYLDGSDGDD
+6446 GGQGNDYLDGSDGDD
-6461 RIYGGAGNDVL
+6461 RIYGGADNDVL
-6472 AGSAGNDLLSGGA
+6472 AGSTGNDLLSGGA
-6485 GNDNLLGGSGHDV
+6485 GNDNLLGGTGNDV

-6504 ADNVD
+6504 ADNVN
-6509 GGAGNDL
+6509 GGTGNDL

-6525 SSSLTS
+6525 SSSFTS

-6560 SASSDRSS
+6560 GTSSDRSS

-6591 WENADVVDEPPGL
+6591 WENADVVDEPPGF